1 MMCEQPE
8 NPHCCY
14 AEKGQLTL
22 TARKEDRMRTAM
34 TGADLHVQAAASYF
48 PQAYEKNS
56 KSASAGR
63 ALKPAYSSIL

>member
-1 MMCEQPE
+1 MS
-8 NPHCCY
+8 
-14 AEKGQLTL
+14 
-22 TARKEDRMRTAM
+22 TAM
-34 TGADLHVQAAASYF
+34 TGADVHVQAAASYF

>member
-1 MMCEQPE
+1 MRAFQKLAWLLRCEAPS
-8 NPHCCY
+8 
-14 AEKGQLTL
+14 L
-22 TARKEDRMRTAM
+22 TAKKEGCMSTAM